1 MRFILALIVILA
13 GFALLRALLAPI
25 VQAVVAALTPQ
36 RPPASPSPG
45 NAPPPARTGE
55 LKKDPVCGTFVAAE
69 LAVKGKFKGE
79 IVHFCSD
86 RCRDEYARRA

>member
-1 MRFILALIVILA
+1 MRFILSLIVIMA
-13 GFALLRALLAPI
+13 GYALLRALLAPI
-25 VQAVVAALTPQ
+25 VQAVVAALTPA
-36 RPPASPSPG
+36 RPPANPSRES
-45 NAPPPARTGE
+45 ASPPPRTGE

-86 RCRDEYARRA
+86 QCRDEYARRA